1 MKDGK
6 KILESLL
13 FVINSIIGTSLT
25 IEDVS
30 NVIGLIILSFQ
41 LILVIYN
48 VILKLYSNYKKGKM
62 EDNDKIVQNA
72 VNQLEDMK
80 KKGRDDD
87 GN

>member
-6 KILESLL
+6 KILESIL
-13 FVINSIIGTSLT
+13 FVINSVIGTSLT

-41 LILVIYN
+41 LILVVYN
-48 VILKLYSNYKKGKM
+48 VILKIYSNYKNGKM
-62 EDNDKIVQNA
+62 EDNDKIVQKA

-80 KKGRDDD
+80 TKGRDDD